1 MLLAVD
7 QLRCLGGGQVT
18 DKDKMRA
25 SVMRIPQKKRD
36 TLLKLISAGNYQRT
50 ACRVAGISEW
60 AFWDWTKKGEQARD
74 DKQNGITLTEGQEEY
89 LWFVEALEEARAAAE
104 ATLVAR
110 WYTEAADGDW
120 RAAERFLAKAFP
132 ERWSDPAT
140 RVEVTGAGG
149 GPVAQLSAHM
159 HVLAEADTARQ
170 RKVLEALVESGDL
183 PEDVLEAWDGKNG
196 NAAGVIDA
204 DVVEEAVQPDTPSQ
218 PTSETASVPDMD
230 DD

>member
-1 MLLAVD
+1 MDELCWLDSNQVKEPARPKGGLL
-7 QLRCLGGGQVT
+7 LP
-18 DKDKMRA
+18 KE
-25 SVMRIPQKKRD
+25 KRE

-50 ACRVAGISEW
+50 ACRAAGVSEW
-60 AFWDWTKKGEQARD
+60 TFHDWKKKGDQARE
-74 DKQNGITLTEGQEEY
+74 DKEGGIALTETQEEL
-89 LWFVEALEEARAAAE
+89 LWFVDELDEARAKAE

-140 RVEVTGAGG
+140 RLEITGAQG

-159 HVLAEADTARQ
+159 HILQEADPDRQ

-183 PEDVLEAWDGKNG
+183 PENVLEAWDGDERDEG
-196 NAAGVIDA
+196 QVIDA
-204 DVVEEAVQPDTPSQ
+204 DVVESPVQHPDPESS
-218 PTSETASVPDMD
+218 PSETASVSDLD

>member
-1 MLLAVD
+1 MKEPARPKGGLL
-7 QLRCLGGGQVT
+7 LP
-18 DKDKMRA
+18 KE
-25 SVMRIPQKKRD
+25 KRE

-50 ACRVAGISEW
+50 ACRVAGISNW
-60 AFWDWTKKGEQARD
+60 AFHDWKNKGERARE
-74 DKQNGITLTEGQEEY
+74 DKENGITLTEAQEEY
-89 LWFVEALEEARAAAE
+89 LEWVEALEEARAAAE

-140 RVEVTGAGG
+140 RLEVTGAGG

-159 HVLAEADTARQ
+159 HVLQEADGDRQ

-183 PEDVLEAWDGKNG
+183 PPETLEAWDGKDG
-196 NAAGVIDA
+196 DAAGVIDA
-204 DVVEEAVQPDTPSQ
+204 DVVEETVQSDGPPQ
-218 PTSETASVPDMD
+218 PPPETASVPDVGD
-230 DD
+230 D

>member
-7 QLRCLGGGQVT
+7 QLLWVGGDQVT
-18 DKDKMRA
+18 KKADLAKMR
-25 SVMRIPQKKRD
+25 VPPHKREKC
-36 TLLKLISAGNYQRT
+36 LKLISAGNYQQT
-50 ACRVAGISEW
+50 ACRVAGISNW
-60 AFWDWTKKGEQARD
+60 AFHDWKKKGDQARE
-74 DKQNGITLTEGQEEY
+74 DKENGIALTEAQEEY
-89 LWFVEALEEARAAAE
+89 LEWVDALEEARAAAE

-140 RVEVTGAGG
+140 RLEVTGAGG

-159 HVLAEADTARQ
+159 HVLQEADGDRQ

-183 PEDVLEAWDGKNG
+183 PPETLEAWDGKDG
-196 NAAGVIDA
+196 DTAGIIDA
-204 DVVEEAVQPDTPSQ
+204 DVVEETVQPDGPPQ
-218 PTSETASVPDMD
+218 PPPETASVPDVGD
-230 DD
+230 D